1 MKIFV
6 SQADL
11 DAITHVKLL
20 KSLQRV
26 QPRQQHPIQLH
37 EQYHCQKPYRLK
49 RQQCPLR
56 KIPLQENNNIKIHI
70 SPHPVIDLC
79 FIWTSA
85 ASSLLNMETIK
96 LVLHLVLLKL
106 TTSKNKELVHPKNYS
121 KQSLKNENKLPWTL
135 RSTTLLETLKHIQGR
150 PRSWYEI
157 PQTVKTQNWKLKK
170 DLPRAKSRTRVPAR
184 KLVTSSGR
192 RWKTP
197 TLWSSPLSIDDGEV
211 EPKRRRITRS
221 GTEGISRLKVQV
233 D

>member
-49 RQQCPLR
+49 HQQCPLR

-79 FIWTSA
+79 FIWTTSA

-96 LVLHLVLLKL
+96 LVLCKIIKFCTWCSLNLQLQRI
-106 TTSKNKELVHPKNYS
+106 KNWY
-121 KQSLKNENKLPWTL
+121 TL
-135 RSTTLLETLKHIQGR
+135 RIIQ
-150 PRSWYEI
+150 SNHWKM
-157 PQTVKTQNWKLKK
+157 KTNC
-170 DLPRAKSRTRVPAR
+170 P
-184 KLVTSSGR
+184 
-192 RWKTP
+192 
-197 TLWSSPLSIDDGEV
+197 
-211 EPKRRRITRS
+211 EPY
-221 GTEGISRLKVQV
+221 VQQLY
-233 D
+233 